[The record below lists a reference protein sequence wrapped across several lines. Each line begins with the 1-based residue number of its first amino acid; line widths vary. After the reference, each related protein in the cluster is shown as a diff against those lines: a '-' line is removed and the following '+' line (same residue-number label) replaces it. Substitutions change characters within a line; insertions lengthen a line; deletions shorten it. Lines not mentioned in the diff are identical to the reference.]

1 MRING
6 LCSHLI
12 GILHYL
18 CSTNKNLSVM
28 IKETIKKV
36 LYSDIFR
43 SLGTLAFRCFPSLAA
58 AYCKREEGKICREEA
73 LQQFQEGVTMPDG
86 ATRED
91 YFNALD
97 KHQVSLSEYLHQFE
111 FYKLSEKERSEFITR
126 SEMRALSLKLRM
138 MFPEYDHIEL
148 LRFKE
153 KFLARYSSLGYCHR
167 RWLYMPDATFK
178 QFADLVSSTKC
189 IAKPHDGSLG
199 QGVEIIDKQDGPQ
212 LKELYDKLVQ
222 DKMVVEEYLRGCTA
236 IQAFHPSSLNTVR
249 FITFGYKDKT
259 IPFGALIRM
268 GVGNMVVDNTHAGGI
283 FAHVNIETGVIESEA
298 VTTDGLRVSC
308 HPDTNI
314 PLIGFQI
321 PKWDEI
327 TEFCLSAAR
336 QTKNIITGWDVVI
349 RDDDQLE
356 FVEANHRP
364 DIQTMQSWFKIGSKR
379 EILNTLSE
387 LTGKKITI

>member
-1 MRING
+1 MVYDI
-6 LCSHLI
+6 
-12 GILHYL
+12 
-18 CSTNKNLSVM
+18 
-28 IKETIKKV
+28 IKKV
-36 LYSDIFR
+36 SYRNSFR
-43 SLGTLAFRCFPSLAA
+43 SFGTFVFRCFPSWAA
-58 AYCKREEGKICREEA
+58 AYCKREEGKICRLEA
-73 LQQFQEGVTMPDG
+73 TQMFMDGISFPDG
-86 ATRED
+86 ATQED
-91 YFNALD
+91 YFHALD

-111 FYKLSEKERSEFITR
+111 FYKISEKERSEFITR

-153 KFLARYSSLGYCHR
+153 KFLARYSDLGYCHR
-167 RWLYMPDATFK
+167 RWLYMPDATYE
-178 QFADLVSSTKC
+178 QFTDLVSSTNC

-199 QGVEIIDKQDGPQ
+199 MGVKIIKKQEGPQ
-212 LKELYDKLVQ
+212 LRAIYEELVRDA
-222 DKMVVEEYLRGCTA
+222 MVVEEYLNGFAA
-236 IQAFHPSSLNTVR
+236 IQAFHPSSLNTIR

-283 FAHVNIETGVIESEA
+283 FAHVNINTGVIESEA
-298 VTTDGLRVSC
+298 VTTDGLHVAY
-308 HPDTNI
+308 HPDTKL

-349 RDDDQLE
+349 KDDGQLE

-364 DIQTMQSWFKIGSKR
+364 DIQTMQSWYKKGSKR
-379 EILNTLSE
+379 EILDTLSD
-387 LTGKKITI
+387 LTGKRITI